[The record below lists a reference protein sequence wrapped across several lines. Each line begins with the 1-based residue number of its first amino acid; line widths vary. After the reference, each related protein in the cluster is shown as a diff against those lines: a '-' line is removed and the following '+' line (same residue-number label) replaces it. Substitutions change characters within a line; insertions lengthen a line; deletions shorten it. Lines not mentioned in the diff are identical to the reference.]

1 MPIYLCMG
9 STEFYEQRRKNIL
22 SRFLFFSPSSFFF
35 FLFEYLGKIVSFQK
49 KGGKKKKRGKNL
61 KARKVIGSLA
71 WTR

>member
-1 MPIYLCMG
+1 MPIFLCMG

-35 FLFEYLGKIVSFQK
+35 LFEYLGKIVSFQK
-49 KGGKKKKRGKNL
+49 KGEEKKRGKNL

>member
-1 MPIYLCMG
+1 MPIFLCMG

-35 FLFEYLGKIVSFQK
+35 LFEYLGKIVSFQK
-49 KGGKKKKRGKNL
+49 KGEKKKRGKNL